1 MKSLLKVSTSERRVS
16 MVTVIIGVLI
26 ALYSGL
32 IIYRK
37 IKDLK
42 QGKYCGCGCNHCSLK
57 CKENNF
63 ENKQENK

>member
-1 MKSLLKVSTSERRVS
+1 MA
-16 MVTVIIGVLI
+16 TVIIGVLI
-26 ALYSGL
+26 VLYSGY

-42 QGKYCGCGCNHCSLK
+42 QGKYCGCGCDHCSLK
-57 CKENNF
+57 CNGKNF